1 MKNAKRI
8 LEKFDS
14 WKYDIYENNKWIG
27 FCQKRRFWLK
37 NKNREIKNIQDLKN
51 SLLNKIPK
59 EWENYDAFLCE
70 PIYVSPAKK
79 MKLIK
84 RQNINNNQLEI
95 SLSIDNHSN
104 IMRIREELK
113 NQVIRK
119 L

>member
-1 MKNAKRI
+1 
-8 LEKFDS
+8 
-14 WKYDIYENNKWIG
+14 
-27 FCQKRRFWLK
+27 
-37 NKNREIKNIQDLKN
+37 
-51 SLLNKIPK
+51 
-59 EWENYDAFLCE
+59 
-70 PIYVSPAKK
+70 

-119 L
+119 LEL